1 MHCFYHRD
9 VDAVASCKNCGRG
22 LCGGCAVDVGN
33 GLACP
38 NRCEDEV
45 RALNRVIARN
55 KTAYQK
61 TSGAY
66 VRIAIFYAL
75 VGVAFVAAGLANWR
89 GFAWMLIPA
98 GGIFLLAGLLH
109 NTTGKRFT
117 RE

>member
-1 MHCFYHRD
+1 MRCFYHQE
-9 VDAVASCKNCGRG
+9 VEAIATCKNCGRG
-22 LCGGCAVDVGN
+22 LCAGCAVDVGN

-66 VRIAIFYAL
+66 VHIAMFYGL
-75 VGVAFVAAGLANWR
+75 VGVAFLVAGVTDWR
-89 GFAWMLIPA
+89 GLGWVLTPA
-98 GGIFLLAGLLH
+98 GIIFLLAGLLH
-109 NTTGKRFT
+109 FLTGRRFQ

>member
-1 MHCFYHRD
+1 MNCFYHQD
-9 VDAVASCKNCGRG
+9 LVAVATCKNCARG
-22 LCGGCAVDVGN
+22 LCAGCAVDVGN

-38 NRCEDEV
+38 NRCEEEV

-66 VRIAIFYAL
+66 ARIAAFYGL
-75 VGVAFVAAGLANWR
+75 VGVAFLAAGLANWH

-98 GGIFLLAGLLH
+98 GIIFLLAGVLH
-109 NTTGKRFT
+109 YVTGRRFE

>member
-1 MHCFYHRD
+1 MRCFYHHD
-9 VDAVASCKNCGRG
+9 VEAVATCKNCGRG
-22 LCGGCAVDVGN
+22 LCPGCAVDVGN

-38 NRCEDEV
+38 NRCEEEV

-66 VRIAIFYAL
+66 VRIAVFYAL
-75 VGVAFVAAGLANWR
+75 VGLVFLGAGLANWR
-89 GFAWMLIPA
+89 GFAWMFIPA
-98 GGIFLLAGLLH
+98 GAIFVLAGLLH
-109 NTTGKRFT
+109 YTTGRRFQ